1 MIQKDSKNKKELS
14 NIWVLLAPFYYA
26 VFKTEKYC
34 YWLKQNSMEGAYNE
48 LRSLEKAEHVL
59 TI

>member
-14 NIWVLLAPFYYA
+14 NIWVLLVPFYYA

-34 YWLKQNSMEGAYNE
+34 Y
-48 LRSLEKAEHVL
+48 
-59 TI
+59 